1 MRNGGH
7 AAVYHPRTDATESSI
22 LKKRKRT
29 ATAMLDEH
37 REANRANW
45 DDRVPAHLA
54 SEFYGVEDFIAGT
67 RTLTQAVDF
76 DRAHL
81 GGVRGRSLLHV
92 QCHIGLDT
100 LSWARLGASVT
111 GVDFSKRSIEAARD
125 ISRRSGVP
133 GRFVLADVHE
143 APEVLAETF
152 DIIYASEGVLCWLP
166 SVAAW
171 ARVVRR
177 FTRPGGTFYIR
188 DGHPLAHALDL
199 DRSDGK
205 LVMVDPYFEGE
216 AIRYDEP
223 GTYTEAGVEIDHTVT
238 YEWNHSLGEI
248 VSALADEGFRVES
261 LREYP
266 FSGYQAQPGMVQ
278 GDDGWWRL
286 PDRAQRLPML
296 FGLKATLPP
305 DASSAQ

>member
-1 MRNGGH
+1 
-7 AAVYHPRTDATESSI
+7 
-22 LKKRKRT
+22 
-29 ATAMLDEH
+29 MLDEH
-37 REANRANW
+37 REANRTNW

-54 SEFYGVEDFIAGT
+54 SEFYGVDDFIAGT
-67 RTLTQAVDF
+67 RNLTQAVDF
-76 DRAHL
+76 DCAQL
-81 GGVRGRSLLHV
+81 GDVRGRSLLHV

-111 GVDFSKRSIEAARD
+111 GVDFSERSIEAARD

-152 DIIYASEGVLCWLP
+152 DIVYASEGVLCWLP

-188 DGHPLAHALDL
+188 DGHPVAHTLDL
-199 DRSDGK
+199 QRSDGQ

-216 AIRYDEP
+216 AIRYEEP

-266 FSGYQAQPGMVQ
+266 FSGYQAQPEMVQ

-286 PDRAQRLPML
+286 PDRPERLPLL

-305 DASSAQ
+305 HGSPAQ

>member
-1 MRNGGH
+1 
-7 AAVYHPRTDATESSI
+7 
-22 LKKRKRT
+22 
-29 ATAMLDEH
+29 MLEEH

-45 DDRVPAHLA
+45 DDRVPVHLA
-54 SEFYGVEDFIAGT
+54 SEFYGVEDFIAGS
-67 RTLTQAVDF
+67 RNLTKAVDF

-81 GGVRGRSLLHV
+81 GDVRGRSLLHV

-100 LSWARLGASVT
+100 LSWARLGARAT
-111 GVDFSKRSIEAARD
+111 GIDFSERSIEAARD
-125 ISRRSGVP
+125 VSRRSGVP
-133 GRFVLADVHE
+133 GRFVFADVHD
-143 APEVLAETF
+143 ASDVLPETF
-152 DIIYASEGVLCWLP
+152 DIVYASEGVLCWLP

-171 ARVVRR
+171 ARVVRK

-199 DRSDGK
+199 DRSDGQ
-205 LVMVDPYFEGE
+205 LVMVDPYFEGG

-223 GTYTEAGVEIDHTVT
+223 GTYAEWNAAIDKTVT
-238 YEWNHSLGEI
+238 YQWNHSLGEI

-286 PDRAQRLPML
+286 PNRTQRLPML

-305 DASSAQ
+305 DASPTR

>member
-7 AAVYHPRTDATESSI
+7 AAEYHQWIDSTGASCLSNR
-22 LKKRKRT
+22 KRK
-29 ATAMLDEH
+29 ATAMLEEH

-54 SEFYGVEDFIAGT
+54 SDFYGVEDFIAGA
-67 RTLTQAVDF
+67 RNLTHAVDF

-81 GGVRGRSLLHV
+81 GDVQGRSLLHV

-100 LSWARLGASVT
+100 LSWARLGADVT
-111 GVDFSKRSIEAARD
+111 GLDFSERSIQAARD
-125 ISRRSGVP
+125 ISRRSGAP
-133 GRFVLADVHE
+133 GRFVLADIHE

-152 DIIYASEGVLCWLP
+152 DIVYASEGVLCWLP

-188 DGHPLAHALDL
+188 DGHPLAHSLDPE
-199 DRSDGK
+199 RPNGQ

-223 GTYTEAGVEIDHTVT
+223 GTYTEAGVEIDHTIT

-248 VSALADEGFRVES
+248 VSALADEGFRIES

-286 PDRAQRLPML
+286 PDRAQRLPLL

-305 DASSAQ
+305 DASPAR

>member
-1 MRNGGH
+1 
-7 AAVYHPRTDATESSI
+7 
-22 LKKRKRT
+22 
-29 ATAMLDEH
+29 MLDEY
-37 REANRANW
+37 REANRTNW

-67 RTLTQAVDF
+67 RNLTQAVDF
-76 DRAHL
+76 DRAQL
-81 GGVRGRSLLHV
+81 GDVRGRSLLHV

-111 GVDFSKRSIEAARD
+111 GVDFSERSIEAARD

-152 DIIYASEGVLCWLP
+152 DIVYASEGVLCWLP
-166 SVAAW
+166 LVAAW

-199 DRSDGK
+199 DRSDGQ

-223 GTYTEAGVEIDHTVT
+223 GTYAEWNAAIDQTVT
-238 YEWNHSLGEI
+238 YQWNHSLGEI
-248 VSALADEGFRVES
+248 VSALADEGFLVES

-296 FGLKATLPP
+296 FGLQATLPP
-305 DASSAQ
+305 DASPVP

>member
-1 MRNGGH
+1 
-7 AAVYHPRTDATESSI
+7 
-22 LKKRKRT
+22 
-29 ATAMLDEH
+29 MLEEH
-37 REANRANW
+37 RQANRANW

-54 SEFYGVEDFIAGT
+54 SDFYGVEDFIAGA
-67 RTLTQAVDF
+67 RNLTHAVDF

-81 GGVRGRSLLHV
+81 GDVQERSLLHV

-100 LSWARLGASVT
+100 LSWARLGADVT
-111 GVDFSKRSIEAARD
+111 GVDFSERSIQAARD

-133 GRFVLADVHE
+133 GRFVLADIHE

-152 DIIYASEGVLCWLP
+152 DIVYASEGVLCWLP

-188 DGHPLAHALDL
+188 DGHPLAHTLDPE
-199 DRSDGK
+199 RPNGQ

-223 GTYTEAGVEIDHTVT
+223 GTYTEAGVEIDHTIT

-248 VSALADEGFRVES
+248 VSALADEGFRIES
-261 LREYP
+261 LRRP
-266 FSGYQAQPGMVQ
+266 LHNCVVRPPWGRQDSGGVGPCI
-278 GDDGWWRL
+278 
-286 PDRAQRLPML
+286 DR
-296 FGLKATLPP
+296 
-305 DASSAQ
+305 

>member
-1 MRNGGH
+1 
-7 AAVYHPRTDATESSI
+7 
-22 LKKRKRT
+22 
-29 ATAMLDEH
+29 MLDEH
-37 REANRANW
+37 REANRSNW

-54 SEFYGVEDFIAGT
+54 SEFYGVDDFIAGT
-67 RTLTQAVDF
+67 RNLTQAVDF
-76 DRAHL
+76 DYAHL
-81 GGVRGRSLLHV
+81 GDVRGRSLLHV

-111 GVDFSKRSIEAARD
+111 GVDFSERSIEAARD

-133 GRFVLADVHE
+133 GRFILADVHE

-152 DIIYASEGVLCWLP
+152 DIVYASEGVLCWLP

-188 DGHPLAHALDL
+188 DGHPLAHTLDL

-248 VSALADEGFRVES
+248 VRALADEGFRVES

-286 PDRAQRLPML
+286 PDRTQRLPML

-305 DASSAQ
+305 DASPAQ

>member
-1 MRNGGH
+1 
-7 AAVYHPRTDATESSI
+7 
-22 LKKRKRT
+22 
-29 ATAMLDEH
+29 MLDEH
-37 REANRANW
+37 REANRTNW

-54 SEFYGVEDFIAGT
+54 SESYGVEDFIAGT
-67 RTLTQAVDF
+67 RNLTQAVDF

-81 GGVRGRSLLHV
+81 GDVRGRSLLHV

-111 GVDFSKRSIEAARD
+111 GVDFSERSIEAARD

-152 DIIYASEGVLCWLP
+152 DIVYASEGVLCWLP

-188 DGHPLAHALDL
+188 DGHPLAHTLDL
-199 DRSDGK
+199 QRSDGQ

-223 GTYTEAGVEIDHTVT
+223 GTYIGASVEIDQTVT
-238 YEWNHSLGEI
+238 YQWNHSLGEI
-248 VSALADEGFRVES
+248 VSALVDEGFRIQS

-286 PDRAQRLPML
+286 PDRTRRLPML

>member
-7 AAVYHPRTDATESSI
+7 AAEYHQWIDSTGASCLSNR
-22 LKKRKRT
+22 KRKT
-29 ATAMLDEH
+29 TAMLEEH
-37 REANRANW
+37 RQANRANW

-54 SEFYGVEDFIAGT
+54 SDFYGVEEFIAGA
-67 RTLTQAVDF
+67 RNLTQAVDF

-81 GGVRGRSLLHV
+81 GDVQGRSLLHV

-100 LSWARLGASVT
+100 LSWARLGADVT
-111 GVDFSKRSIEAARD
+111 GLDFSERSIQAARD
-125 ISRRSGVP
+125 ISRRSSIP
-133 GRFVLADVHE
+133 GRFVLADIHE

-152 DIIYASEGVLCWLP
+152 NIGYASEGVLCWLP

-188 DGHPLAHALDL
+188 DGHPLAHSLDPE
-199 DRSDGK
+199 RPNGQ
-205 LVMVDPYFEGE
+205 LVMADPYFEGE

-223 GTYTEAGVEIDHTVT
+223 GTYTEAGVEIDHTIT

-248 VSALADEGFRVES
+248 VSALADEGFRIES

-286 PDRAQRLPML
+286 PDRAQRLPLL

-305 DASSAQ
+305 DASPVR